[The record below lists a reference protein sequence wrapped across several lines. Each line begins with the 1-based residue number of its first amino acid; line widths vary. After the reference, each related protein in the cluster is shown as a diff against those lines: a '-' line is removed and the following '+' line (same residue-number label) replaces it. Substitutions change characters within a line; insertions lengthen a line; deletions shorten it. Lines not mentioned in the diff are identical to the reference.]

1 MKITWVRSFI
11 LPLLASLGQ
20 ILKIVVL
27 FAGGIYVINGTFT
40 IGELTEYIAYAALLT
55 NPIMGLGWLLTV
67 FQQGFVGISS
77 LQTIMTRKGVDDD
90 RKPLS
95 QKDKDHL
102 FKDGIHVKNLN
113 FTYHNGDRPVIED
126 ITFTIEP
133 GQIIGITGKVGS
145 GKTTLINCIN
155 GYLRPEKGH
164 VYFGERDAALL
175 RGDDIRSVVKTV
187 TQEVFLFSDTIE
199 NNVTFGS
206 EKSFFRDSFEDVI
219 YKSAFADEMSRLPL
233 QGKTLVGEK
242 GIMLSGGQKQRIS
255 LARALYTPCDLLI
268 LDDVFSAVDS
278 ETERFLIREVINNNP
293 AKSVIVISNRISVL
307 EKTDF
312 TIVLEDGHIAAQGN
326 HKQLMESSG
335 FYRDILNLQQ
345 EGYSKNNR
353 DE

>member
-1 MKITWVRSFI
+1 
-11 LPLLASLGQ
+11 
-20 ILKIVVL
+20 
-27 FAGGIYVINGTFT
+27 
-40 IGELTEYIAYAALLT
+40 
-55 NPIMGLGWLLTV
+55 
-67 FQQGFVGISS
+67 
-77 LQTIMTRKGVDDD
+77 VDDD

-95 QKDKDHL
+95 QKDKDQL
-102 FKDGIHVKNLN
+102 FKDGISVKNLN
-113 FTYHNGDRPVIED
+113 FTYHNGDKPVLKD
-126 ITFTIEP
+126 ISFTIKP

-145 GKTTLINCIN
+145 GKTTLINCLN
-155 GYLRPEKGH
+155 GYLRPEEGH
-164 VYFGERDAALL
+164 VYFGHKDAALL

-219 YKSAFADEMSRLPL
+219 YKSAFADELSRLPL
-233 QGKTLVGEK
+233 QGRTMVGEK

-278 ETERFLIREVINNNP
+278 ETERFLIREVINNHP
-293 AKSVIVISNRISVL
+293 AKSVIVISSRISVL

-312 TIVLEDGHIAAQGN
+312 TIVLEEGRIAARGN
-326 HKQLMESSG
+326 HKQLMKSSG

-345 EGYSKNNR
+345 EGYSKK
-353 DE
+353 